1 MDTDTLREKFIR
13 SEEALNKLADD
24 IKQLVSSQSQELRD
38 SRDYLETLIG
48 EKEAVDS
55 QIKEQE
61 AKIASYQ
68 EDISKQGNLKEALVN
83 KRSMVSEDSQ
93 NKKIRLEEL
102 HHELTTVKD
111 SVTST
116 NRVIE
121 QLRMEITQK
130 REHIGELIQANQE
143 LEEKLKIEMDV
154 KVTETGNLEQAV
166 ANMESENAVISYL
179 LEESA
184 EDIPEV
190 DILASVMQL
199 GEASRDQLKQ
209 SLEGIVSPVMLT
221 RTLGRMA
228 EKGILN
234 FDESRDIIRYQ

>member
-1 MDTDTLREKFIR
+1 MDTETLREKFIR

-24 IKQLVSSQSQELRD
+24 IKQLVFSRSQELRD
-38 SRDYLETLIG
+38 SRDYLETLIK

-55 QIKEQE
+55 QITEQE
-61 AKIASYQ
+61 AKIASLQ
-68 EDISKQGNLKEALVN
+68 EEISKQGGLKESLVN
-83 KRSMVSEDSQ
+83 RRSLGSEDTQ

-102 HHELTTVKD
+102 RHEVATLGD
-111 SVTST
+111 SVNST

-121 QLRMEITQK
+121 QIKMNITQK
-130 REHIGELIQANQE
+130 RERIGELIRANQE
-143 LEEKLKIEMDV
+143 LEEKLRVEMDV
-154 KVTETGNLEQAV
+154 KVTEAKNLEQTV

-234 FDESRDIIRYQ
+234 FDESRDIIRYE